1 MTLSIELA
9 GGFGEKGRT
18 SIVIGHGGR
27 RVMLDAGIKVGA
39 SGKEYYPQV
48 DSVADLEA
56 VLVSH
61 AHEDHVG
68 ALNWLLSK
76 GFSGRILMTAETL
89 DEAPA
94 TLEAYAEPELLRAFP
109 FPADRIE
116 LFRPGDSLEVAGLSI
131 GTGRSGH
138 VVGGVWFAASAGETR
153 VVYCADVVPDSAVFI
168 MDPIPA
174 CDLVMLDAS
183 YGADP
188 VSGTDRARQIAAWI
202 EAHNGGCLLPT
213 PLSGRSLELIAA
225 MPGRFAIHASMRAS
239 LQAQIEADA
248 ALRPSIADVLRKR
261 LAQALDWSDGQPLP
275 DCPLLADD
283 GMGRAGPSAR
293 LIPQAEAANC
303 PILLSGHLPAGTP
316 GEILHAKGRAD
327 WIRMPT
333 HPTVS
338 GNVAIWEQAGRPPV
352 LGHSC
357 GPAELS
363 RLASR
368 IPALQ
373 VESRTGDRLA
383 VGNGEIRCAS

>member
-1 MTLSIELA
+1 MTLAIELA

-18 SIVIGHGGR
+18 SVVVGRNGR

-39 SGKEYYPQV
+39 NGEDYYPRV
-48 DSVADLEA
+48 GSVADIDA
-56 VLVSH
+56 VLISH

-76 GFSGRILMTAETL
+76 GFCGRILMTAETRE
-89 DEAPA
+89 EAPA
-94 TLEAYAEPELLRAFP
+94 TLEAYADPELLRTFP
-109 FPADRIE
+109 FTAQNIE
-116 LFRPGDSLEVAGLSI
+116 LFEPGEVLDVAGLRI

-138 VVGGVWFAASAGETR
+138 VVGGVWFAVEDGESR
-153 VVYCADVVPDSAVFI
+153 VVYCADVVPDSAVFL
-168 MDPIPA
+168 MDPIPS

-188 VSGTDRARQIAAWI
+188 VSGAERAEQIARWI
-202 EAHNGGCLLPT
+202 AAHRNGCLLPT

-225 MPGRFAIHASMRAS
+225 IPGRFAIHASMRPS
-239 LQAQIEADA
+239 LLAQIEAGA
-248 ALRPSIADVLRKR
+248 ALRKDIGAALRQR
-261 LAQALDWSDGQPLP
+261 LEQALDWSDGQSLP

-283 GMGRAGPSAR
+283 GMGRAGPSSR
-293 LIPQAEAANC
+293 LIPLADAMGY

-316 GEILHAKGRAD
+316 GEVLHAKGRAD

-338 GNVAIWEQAGRPPV
+338 GNIGIWEKAGRPMV

-357 GPAELS
+357 GPGELS
-363 RLASR
+363 LLAEH

-373 VESRTGDRLA
+373 TRCRTGDRF
-383 VGNGEIRCAS
+383 VMPNGESACES

>member
-1 MTLSIELA
+1 MAIELA

-18 SIVIGHGGR
+18 SVVVGRDGR

-39 SGKEYYPQV
+39 SGEDYYPHAE
-48 DSVADLEA
+48 SIADLDA
-56 VLVSH
+56 VLISH

-76 GFSGRILMTAETL
+76 GFSGRILMTAETM

-109 FPADRIE
+109 FPERRIE
-116 LFRPGDSLEVAGLSI
+116 LFEPGDVLDVAGLGI
-131 GTGRSGH
+131 RTGRSGH
-138 VVGGVWFAASAGETR
+138 VVGGVWFAVEDEESS
-153 VVYCADVVPDSAVFI
+153 VVYCADVVPDSAVFV
-168 MDPIPA
+168 MDPIPP

-188 VSGTDRARQIAAWI
+188 VSGTERAAQIAGWI
-202 EAHNGGCLLPT
+202 KAHGSGCLLPT

-239 LQAQIEADA
+239 LQAQIEAGA
-248 ALRPSIADVLRKR
+248 ALKSGIGEVLRQR
-261 LAQALDWSDGQPLP
+261 LVHAVDWTDGQPLP
-275 DCPLLADD
+275 ECPLLADD
-283 GMGRAGPSAR
+283 GMGRAGPSSR
-293 LIPQAEAANC
+293 LIALADASGF

-316 GEILHAKGRAD
+316 GDVLHAKGRAD

-338 GNVAIWEQAGRPPV
+338 GNVAIWEKAGRPPV

-357 GPAELS
+357 GPEDLA
-363 RLASR
+363 RLGQYIA
-368 IPALQ
+368 ALRTGC
-373 VESRTGDRLA
+373 RTGDRL
-383 VGNGEIRCAS
+383 VVTEGETA

>member
-18 SIVIGHGGR
+18 SVVIDRNGR

-39 SGKEYYPQV
+39 SGNEYYPQV
-48 DSVADLEA
+48 GAVADLEA
-56 VLVSH
+56 VLISH

-76 GFSGRILMTAETL
+76 GFSGRILMTAETR

-94 TLEAYAEPELLRAFP
+94 TLEAYADPALLRAFP

-116 LFRPGDSLEVAGLSI
+116 LFRPGDRLHVAGLSI

-138 VVGGVWFAASAGETR
+138 VVGGVWFAVEDGDNR
-153 VVYCADVVPDSAVFI
+153 VVYCADVVPDSAVFV

-188 VSGTDRARQIAAWI
+188 VSGTDRAKQIAVWI
-202 EAHNGGCLLPT
+202 EAHSRGCLLPT
-213 PLSGRSLELIAA
+213 PLSGRSLELVAA
-225 MPGRFAIHASMRAS
+225 MPGRFAIHASMRPS
-239 LQAQIEADA
+239 LQAQIEAGS
-248 ALRPSIADVLRKR
+248 ALRSGVGEVLRQR
-261 LAQALDWSDGQPLP
+261 LAQALDWIDGQPLP

-283 GMGRAGPSAR
+283 GMGRAGPSSR
-293 LIPQAEAANC
+293 LISLADAANY

-316 GEILHAKGRAD
+316 GEVLHAKGRAD

-338 GNVAIWEQAGRPPV
+338 GNVAIWEQAGRPAV

-357 GPAELS
+357 GAGELS
-363 RLASR
+363 RLAAH

-373 VESRTGDRLA
+373 VERRTGDRLA
-383 VGNGEIRCAS
+383 IRNGDIRCAS